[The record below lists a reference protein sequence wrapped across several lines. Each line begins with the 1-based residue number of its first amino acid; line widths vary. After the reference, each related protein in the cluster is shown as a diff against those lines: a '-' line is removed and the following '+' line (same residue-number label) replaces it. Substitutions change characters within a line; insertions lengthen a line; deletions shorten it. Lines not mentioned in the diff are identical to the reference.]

1 MENLTLEQRKSANT
15 ALNPKNQNQ
24 RMPYGMERERNG
36 KEEFRLHRYIALPIG
51 L

>member
-24 RMPYGMERERNG
+24 RMPYGMEREKHG
-36 KEEFRLHRYIALPIG
+36 ETDSKAE
-51 L
+51 